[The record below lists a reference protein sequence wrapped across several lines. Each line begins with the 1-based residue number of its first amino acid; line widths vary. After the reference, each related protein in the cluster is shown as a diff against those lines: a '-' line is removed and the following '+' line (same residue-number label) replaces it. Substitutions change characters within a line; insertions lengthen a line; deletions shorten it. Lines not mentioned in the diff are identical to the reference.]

1 MFASFGKA
9 ITFIP
14 TPKVTDKNDSK
25 AELFVESASLSQE
38 YLHYLKMISIFG
50 YSQVIQTKVHEWGWW
65 SFWATLC
72 LRRGFPDSSVGKES
86 TCNVGDRDLIP
97 GLGKSPGEGKATHS
111 SILAWRITCTVQS
124 MEPQRVSH
132 DWATFTLRRKT

>member
-14 TPKVTDKNDSK
+14 TPKVIDKNDSK
-25 AELFVESASLSQE
+25 AELFVESLSLSQE
-38 YLHYLKMISIFG
+38 YLHYLETVSVFG

-72 LRRGFPDSSVGKES
+72 LERGFPDSSVGKES

-111 SILAWRITCTVQS
+111 SFLAWRITGTIQS